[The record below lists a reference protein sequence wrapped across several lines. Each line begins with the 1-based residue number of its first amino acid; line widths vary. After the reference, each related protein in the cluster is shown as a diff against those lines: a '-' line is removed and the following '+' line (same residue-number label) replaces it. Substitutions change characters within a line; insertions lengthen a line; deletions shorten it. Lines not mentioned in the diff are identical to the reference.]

1 MNEVFNLKSY
11 NEEYLCYTNDKNEK
25 VIKKIDLET
34 NKEINII
41 FDTAE
46 STDVM
51 KEVINE
57 LTKYY
62 IEDILKIQI

>member
-25 VIKKIDLET
+25 VIKKIDLEN

-62 IEDILKIQI
+62 IKDILKIHI

>member
-1 MNEVFNLKSY
+1 MKNY
-11 NEEYLCYTNDKNEK
+11 NEDYLCYTNDKNEK
-25 VIKKIDLET
+25 VIKKIDEKT
-34 NKEINII
+34 NKEINLI

-51 KEVINE
+51 KEVIDE

-62 IEDILKIQI
+62 IEDILKIHI

>member
-11 NEEYLCYTNDKNEK
+11 NEEYLCYTNDKNEN
-25 VIKKIDLET
+25 VIKKVDLET

-62 IEDILKIQI
+62 IEDILKIHI

>member
-34 NKEINII
+34 NKEINLI
-41 FDTAE
+41 FDTSE
-46 STDVM
+46 TTDVM
-51 KEVINE
+51 KEVIDK

-62 IEDILKIQI
+62 IEDILKIHI

>member
-51 KEVINE
+51 KEVTNE
-57 LTKYY
+57 LTTYY
-62 IEDILKIQI
+62 IEDILKIHI

>member
-1 MNEVFNLKSY
+1 MKSY
-11 NEEYLCYTNDKNEK
+11 SEDYYCYTNDKNEK
-25 VIKKIDLET
+25 VLKKIDEKD

-46 STDVM
+46 TTDVM
-51 KEVINE
+51 REVIDE

-62 IEDILKIQI
+62 IEDILKIHI

>member
-1 MNEVFNLKSY
+1 MKVQNEDYFY
-11 NEEYLCYTNDKNEK
+11 YTNDKNEK

-41 FDTAE
+41 FNTAE
-46 STDVM
+46 ITDVM
-51 KEVINE
+51 KEVIDE

-62 IEDILKIQI
+62 IEDILKVHI

>member
-1 MNEVFNLKSY
+1 MKSY

-34 NKEINII
+34 NKEINLI
-41 FDTAE
+41 FDTSE
-46 STDVM
+46 TTDVM
-51 KEVINE
+51 KEVIDK

-62 IEDILKIQI
+62 IEDILKIHI

>member
-1 MNEVFNLKSY
+1 MFNLKSY

-34 NKEINII
+34 NKEINLI
-41 FDTAE
+41 FDTSE
-46 STDVM
+46 TTDVM
-51 KEVINE
+51 KEVIDK

-62 IEDILKIQI
+62 IEDILKIHI

>member
-1 MNEVFNLKSY
+1 MKSY
-11 NEEYLCYTNDKNEK
+11 SEDYVCYTNEKNEK
-25 VIKKIDLET
+25 VIKKIDEKT

-46 STDVM
+46 VTDVM
-51 KEVINE
+51 KEVIDE

-62 IEDILKIQI
+62 IEDILKIHV

>member
-1 MNEVFNLKSY
+1 MKSY
-11 NEEYLCYTNDKNEK
+11 NEDYRCYINDKNEK
-25 VIKKIDLET
+25 VIKKIDLEN

-41 FDTAE
+41 FDTAG

-51 KEVINE
+51 KKVIDE

-62 IEDILKIQI
+62 IEDILKKYI

>member
-1 MNEVFNLKSY
+1 MNEVFDLKSY
-11 NEEYLCYTNDKNEK
+11 NEDYLYYTNDKNEK
-25 VIKKIDLET
+25 VIKKIDSET

-62 IEDILKIQI
+62 IEDILKIHI

>member
-1 MNEVFNLKSY
+1 MFNLKSY
-11 NEEYLCYTNDKNEK
+11 NKEYLCYTNDKNEK

-62 IEDILKIQI
+62 IEDILKIHI

>member
-1 MNEVFNLKSY
+1 MKSY
-11 NEEYLCYTNDKNEK
+11 NEDYLYYTNDKNEK
-25 VIKKIDLET
+25 VIKKIDSET

-62 IEDILKIQI
+62 IEDILKIHI

>member
-1 MNEVFNLKSY
+1 MKSY

-62 IEDILKIQI
+62 IEDIST

>member
-1 MNEVFNLKSY
+1 MGNNED
-11 NEEYLCYTNDKNEK
+11 YLYYTNDKNEK
-25 VIKKIDLET
+25 VIKKIDVEN
-34 NKEINII
+34 NKEINLI

-51 KEVINE
+51 KEVIDE

-62 IEDILKIQI
+62 VEDILKIHI

>member
-1 MNEVFNLKSY
+1 MKSY

-41 FDTAE
+41 FDTSE
-46 STDVM
+46 TTDVM
-51 KEVINE
+51 KEVIDE

-62 IEDILKIQI
+62 IEDILKIHI

>member
-1 MNEVFNLKSY
+1 MKSY

-62 IEDILKIQI
+62 IEDIFKIHI

>member
-11 NEEYLCYTNDKNEK
+11 NEEYLFYTNDKNEK

-62 IEDILKIQI
+62 IEDILKIHI

>member
-1 MNEVFNLKSY
+1 MFNLKSY

-46 STDVM
+46 STDFM

-62 IEDILKIQI
+62 IEDILKIHI